1 MSIVLCAINKG
12 TATIMSDGKITN
24 TYCAYN
30 QENKCKFQHL
40 TNDVIIGYTGEL
52 NPCEEAISWFKNHL
66 LNNPFADVYNFQ
78 KYLIDLND
86 KHERTF
92 LMVGKYNNK
101 IHLLTFGSESKYQF
115 VVNQIL
121 GKEDF
126 YYTAIGTSSINSINL
141 DTYMLMS
148 LPLETKMKMCIESIA
163 NYDQSVNKTIFTD
176 TISL

>member
-12 TATIMSDGKITN
+12 TATIMSDGKISN
-24 TYCAYN
+24 TYCDYN
-30 QENKCKFQHL
+30 QESKCKFQHL
-40 TNDVIIGYTGEL
+40 TNDVIIGYTGKL

-66 LNNPFADVYNFQ
+66 LNNPFVDIRNFQ

-101 IHLLTFGSESKYQF
+101 IHLLTFGSESNYQF
-115 VVNQIL
+115 VENQIW
-121 GKEDF
+121 GNEGF
-126 YYTAIGTSSINSINL
+126 CWTAIGTSSINSINL
-141 DTYMLMS
+141 DTYMLMP
-148 LPLETKMKMCIESIA
+148 LPLETKMKMYIESIA
-163 NYDQSVNKTIFTD
+163 DHDSTVNKTIFTD